1 MQASLPLHAGAAKRY
16 KGRAVMIEID
26 AAAVFRRAEHRLRA
40 VLLGD
45 GMDLM
50 GAVRGEERREE
61 VAREL
66 RRLHQ
71 AFETLLQASEPAAE
85 AEPRIAELQEE
96 LRRIAASRT
105 HSDALLTVDEVA
117 ERLRISKS
125 SVYRRIE
132 AGELPAVR
140 LGTRARAP
148 LRVHARELEHWL
160 EATSERAGPMAGEA
174 VQRMDA

>member
-1 MQASLPLHAGAAKRY
+1 MT
-16 KGRAVMIEID
+16 EID

-50 GAVRGEERREE
+50 GLVRGEERREE
-61 VAREL
+61 VTREL
-66 RRLHQ
+66 RRMHQ
-71 AFETLLQASEPAAE
+71 AFEAALQAGEPEVE
-85 AEPRIAELQEE
+85 AEPRIAELEEE

-105 HSDALLTVDEVA
+105 RGDALLTVDEVA

-132 AGELPAVR
+132 SGELPAVR
-140 LGTRARAP
+140 LGTHARAP
-148 LRVHARELEHWL
+148 LRVDAHELGRWL
-160 EATSERAGPMAGEA
+160 RATPVSTPPPS
-174 VQRMDA
+174 V